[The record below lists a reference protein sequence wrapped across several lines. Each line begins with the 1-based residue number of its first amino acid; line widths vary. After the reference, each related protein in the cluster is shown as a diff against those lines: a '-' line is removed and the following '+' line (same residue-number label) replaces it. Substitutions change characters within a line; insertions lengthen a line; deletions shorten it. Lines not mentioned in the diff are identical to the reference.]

1 MKNLIGLSCVLALVC
16 LPAAA
21 QMSVTTI
28 GATDAVSCYE
38 NARDDFSRNTDPC
51 DDALS
56 DNVMSRSDRKRTLV
70 NRGIILNRAGNV
82 GAAVSDFNDALA
94 IDGALGEA
102 FLNRGNS
109 YYLMQRYD
117 DAMADYERSLELD
130 ISKPWAA
137 WYNIGLT
144 FDAQKMPEQAKQ
156 AYLTALELNE
166 NFSAAKQKLEGRG

>member
-1 MKNLIGLSCVLALVC
+1 MKNLIGLSCVLTLVG

-51 DDALS
+51 DDALA

-109 YYLMQRYD
+109 
-117 DAMADYERSLELD
+117 
-130 ISKPWAA
+130 
-137 WYNIGLT
+137 
-144 FDAQKMPEQAKQ
+144 
-156 AYLTALELNE
+156 
-166 NFSAAKQKLEGRG
+166 